1 MNLEWSDLHYDVLK
15 EVGNIGAGNAAT
27 ALAALLNEQIKM
39 QVPQVIW
46 LPLGEVSNRLGGAE
60 EAVVGVLLDVE
71 SKAPC
76 TILVVFP
83 LQRALLL
90 LDILFNKPLG
100 ESDCIDEMGASA
112 LQEVGNILAGS
123 YLTSLNSF
131 TGLGFIPMVPAIA
144 VDMAGA
150 VLDYVL
156 AEFGQV
162 ADQVLLI
169 ETEFLA
175 LGEEI
180 YSYFFLVPKSDAL
193 EAIFAAL
200 GVGHT

>member
-1 MNLEWSDLHYDVLK
+1 MGQEWSEMHLDVLK

-27 ALAALLNEQIKM
+27 ALADLLGQQINM
-39 QVPQVIW
+39 QVPAVMW
-46 LPLGEVSNRLGGAE
+46 LPLDEVATRLGGPENPVA
-60 EAVVGVLLDVE
+60 GILLDID
-71 SKAPC
+71 SQAPA

-83 LQRALLL
+83 LEQACFL
-90 LDILFNKPLG
+90 LDILFDRPQGSSNVM
-100 ESDCIDEMGASA
+100 DEIGMSA
-112 LQEVGNILAGS
+112 LKEVGNILAGS
-123 YLTSLNSF
+123 YLTSLSAF
-131 TGLGFIPMVPAIA
+131 TGLTFVPMVPAMA

-175 LGEEI
+175 LGRDI
-180 YSYFFLVPKSDAL
+180 YSYFFLVPKPDAL
-193 EAIFAAL
+193 KAIFAAL
-200 GVGHT
+200 GVGFE